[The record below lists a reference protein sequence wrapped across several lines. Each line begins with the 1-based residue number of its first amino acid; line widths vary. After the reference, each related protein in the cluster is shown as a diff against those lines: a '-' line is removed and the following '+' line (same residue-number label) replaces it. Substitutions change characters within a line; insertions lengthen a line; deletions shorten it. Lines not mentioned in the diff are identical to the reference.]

1 MSSLSASGSTGTEGR
16 KGWRKGKRGG
26 KALVKGWELGQK
38 RLGVEFMLQFGP
50 GDKLAVLRLE
60 G

>member
-1 MSSLSASGSTGTEGR
+1 M
-16 KGWRKGKRGG
+16 
-26 KALVKGWELGQK
+26 KGWELGAEEVGGEG
-38 RLGVEFMLQFGP
+38 GVEFTLQFGP